1 MKAQLLHK
9 NNKKKLISKFK
20 NYRFKTIFF
29 CFDSKLEYKHFLLL
43 KSREQKGEISHLKR
57 QVRIKLGVAKECKVY
72 YVADFV
78 FYDNIDKIWVVADS
92 KGVPTDTFKVKF
104 KWLLD
109 SYSSFRFDL
118 IYNNKLESFYP
129 YDEKNPELIKKNE
142 KN

>member
-1 MKAQLLHK
+1 MKSRLLHK
-9 NNKKKLISKFK
+9 KAYNKFK
-20 NYRFKTIFF
+20 NHKVKNILGS
-29 CFDSKLEYKHFLLL
+29 FDSKLEYKHYLLL
-43 KSREQKGEISHLKR
+43 KAKEQKGDISHLKR

-72 YVADFV
+72 YIADFV
-78 FYDNIDKIWVVADS
+78 YYDNIDKIWVVADS
-92 KGVPTDTFKVKF
+92 KGVATDTFKVKL

-109 SYSSFRFDL
+109 SYSNFRFDL